1 MINSNIVLILTV
13 ILNLIMV
20 LKFSKIKFF
29 YTNIDKPDKIRKFHS
44 KPTPLAGGQIIFLNI
59 LLYGILL
66 NLFDNLL
73 KEDIFFKDL
82 IAFNSFLIICFSIFL
97 LGFLDDKFNFKAN
110 TKFLILILIILLSLF
125 LENDLLLKNIEFS
138 FINENFILGKTKFF
152 FTIFCILVFI
162 NAFNMFDGINLQSSF
177 YSLFIFFCILSFFSN
192 SVLIKILI
200 ISLVGFSYLN
210 YRNKTFLGD
219 SGSLLLAFIISYF
232 FIKLYN
238 LNYVKFADEIV
249 LYMLIPGLDLIRL
262 FIFRI
267 IKKKSPLRSDRNH
280 LHHLLLNKFSLN
292 KTLVLI
298 LLLISFPI
306 FLNYLNVN
314 NLYTILITIFI
325 YTALISCLYRKDS
338 TFL

>member
-1 MINSNIVLILTV
+1 M
-13 ILNLIMV
+13 
-20 LKFSKIKFF
+20 
-29 YTNIDKPDKIRKFHS
+29 
-44 KPTPLAGGQIIFLNI
+44 
-59 LLYGILL
+59 
-66 NLFDNLL
+66 
-73 KEDIFFKDL
+73 
-82 IAFNSFLIICFSIFL
+82 
-97 LGFLDDKFNFKAN
+97 
-110 TKFLILILIILLSLF
+110 
-125 LENDLLLKNIEFS
+125 
-138 FINENFILGKTKFF
+138 
-152 FTIFCILVFI
+152 
-162 NAFNMFDGINLQSSF
+162 
-177 YSLFIFFCILSFFSN
+177 
-192 SVLIKILI
+192 
-200 ISLVGFSYLN
+200 VGFSYLN